1 MRDVNALKA
10 RVDQVVDEL
19 RDELVEL
26 SLKLH
31 ANVELAFEEIKASGW
46 ITELLATHGLR
57 VERGLGTLP
66 TAFRATAGSGGP
78 RLAYL
83 CEYDGLPVYGHSCG
97 HNVVA
102 AAGVG
107 AAIALASVID
117 QLDGTVLALG
127 TPGEEGSGGKYILE
141 REGAFA
147 DIDAMMLIYPG
158 MYNVAD
164 SRTVGAVMAKVEF
177 FGRAAHA
184 AARPELGV
192 NALDAMLLAFQGIN
206 ALRQQLPS
214 DVRVHGIIDKGGTL
228 PQVIPDHTAARIM
241 VRANHGTTLDEVV
254 PRLDRCLE
262 GAALMTGTRLERSWR
277 TRADGAQPLLSN
289 QSLATAFADNLS
301 ELGREVLPREELSGA
316 WSGDTGAISWLV
328 PTIQPQIAMTGTDI
342 APHSHEFHTASGSPE
357 ATECIIDAA
366 KAMALTGIDLL
377 AKPQLMS
384 DVRTEFAKRSVTGN

>member
-1 MRDVNALKA
+1 MSDVDALKA
-10 RVDQVVDEL
+10 RIGQVIDDL
-19 RDELVEL
+19 REDLVSL

-31 ANVELAFEEIKASGW
+31 AEVELAFEEVKASAW
-46 ITELLATHGLR
+46 ITDLLETHGLR
-57 VERGLGTLP
+57 VERGLGSLP

-83 CEYDGLPVYGHSCG
+83 CEYDGLPMYGHSCG

-117 QLDGTVLALG
+117 RLDGTVIALG

-141 REGAFA
+141 REGVFA

-158 MYNVAD
+158 MYNVAH
-164 SRTVGAVMAKVEF
+164 SRAVGAVMAKFEF

-192 NALDAMLLAFQGIN
+192 NALDAMLLALQGIN

-214 DVRVHGIIDKGGTL
+214 DVRVHAIIDKGGTL
-228 PQVIPDHTAARIM
+228 PQVIPDHTVARIM
-241 VRANHGTTLDEVV
+241 VRANEGTTLDEVV
-254 PRLDRCLE
+254 PRIERCLE

-277 TRADGAQPLLSN
+277 SRAEGAQPLLSN
-289 QSLATAFADNLS
+289 QTLAAAFAGNLS
-301 ELGREVLPREELSGA
+301 ALGRDTRQREELSGA
-316 WSGDTGAISWLV
+316 WSGDTGAVSWLV
-328 PTIQPQIAMTGTDI
+328 PTIQPQMAMTGTDI
-342 APHSHEFHTASGSPE
+342 APHSHEFHAASASPE
-357 ATECIIDAA
+357 AAECIIDAA
-366 KAMALTGIDLL
+366 KAMAMTGVDLL

-384 DVRTEFAKRSVTGN
+384 DVRADFAKRSATGN